1 MMGPDLTPES
11 VKRRFDDETINKA
24 KTFRTLGVGRQ
35 AALNY
40 LDTPQGTRYLEQL
53 PVWKSSPP
61 APTRDGRGRSDLRVR
76 LRDPAFF
83 SR

>member
-1 MMGPDLTPES
+1 MTGPDLTPES
-11 VKRRFDDETINKA
+11 VKRRFDDENINKA
-24 KTFRTLGVGRQ
+24 KGFRTLGVGGQ
-35 AALNY
+35 AALNV

-61 APTRDGRGRSDLRVR
+61 APTRDRRGRSDLRVR
-76 LRDPAFF
+76 LRDLAFF